1 MSKFAERL
9 KELRLENKLTQDML
23 AEQTGIT
30 QSSISIY
37 ELNKTRPTDE
47 VIITFCKFFK
57 VSADYLLGLSDNY

>member
-30 QSSISIY
+30 QSSISAY
-37 ELNKTRPTDE
+37 ELKKARPTDE